1 MSSIPSF
8 GVNGRFLT
16 QPVTGVQRY
25 ARNVLTAMNAALS
38 DLGANAPIVAPLSA
52 PDPGFSAMP
61 LISAGPLA
69 GHSWEQVVLP
79 ARWHGRLLNLC
90 NTAPALKADQVVC
103 IHDANIFV
111 APESYGPAFRT
122 VYRALQLLLARRAAR
137 ITTVSVDSARQ
148 IARYLPVRVE
158 DIIVLPDGHEHAL
171 AWDPTLA
178 RIAPSLITEAH
189 EGSERGFVLAL
200 GSHARH
206 KNLQLLLDAAP
217 ALAEMGLDIV
227 VAGGCAGIFAPET
240 LSFAPN
246 VKVVGD
252 VTDHDLAYLMDR
264 ALCLLF
270 PSWTEGF
277 GLPIVEAM
285 ARGCPVVSSDRASMP
300 EVCGDAALMAPP
312 DNPAAWVHHVR
323 ALANSSDLRHDL
335 VGRGRKQVQLFSWV
349 DTAAGYLEL
358 MREPRTRSASHLL
371 KIGPCPRSRS

>member
-1 MSSIPSF
+1 LC
-8 GVNGRFLT
+8 G
-16 QPVTGVQRY
+16 
-25 ARNVLTAMNAALS
+25 
-38 DLGANAPIVAPLSA
+38 SA
-52 PDPGFSAMP
+52 
-61 LISAGPLA
+61 
-69 GHSWEQVVLP
+69 
-79 ARWHGRLLNLC
+79 
-90 NTAPALKADQVVC
+90 ALKADQVVC

-122 VYRALQLLLARRAAR
+122 VYRALQPLLARRAAR

-171 AWDPTLA
+171 AWDPALA

-189 EGSERGFVLAL
+189 EVSERGFVLAL

-227 VAGGCAGIFAPET
+227 VAGGGAGIFAPET

-270 PSWTEGF
+270 PSWTEG
-277 GLPIVEAM
+277 LP
-285 ARGCPVVSSDRASMP
+285 SDR
-300 EVCGDAALMAPP
+300 
-312 DNPAAWVHHVR
+312 
-323 ALANSSDLRHDL
+323 
-335 VGRGRKQVQLFSWV
+335 
-349 DTAAGYLEL
+349 
-358 MREPRTRSASHLL
+358 
-371 KIGPCPRSRS
+371 